1 MKQLI
6 LSVSFLMLSMLT
18 TAQVYKVTFTK
29 CQNFTHPAYVSTEEA
44 IELDLIEYPN
54 YTVGENVFK
63 FDYNARKLT
72 IERPEENWVYDISEI
87 NENSGAVLSCFIEYE
102 NLLTWFRM
110 GQLSENETQF
120 IMVRKEGDQI
130 VGFFSMN
137 SDFSYTVE

>member
-6 LSVSFLMLSMLT
+6 FSVSFLMLNMLT
-18 TAQVYKVTFTK
+18 SAQVYTVTFTK
-29 CQNFTHPAYVSTEEA
+29 CQNFTHPANVSTEEA

-54 YTVGENVFK
+54 YTVGENVFI
-63 FDYNARKLT
+63 FNYNTRKLT
-72 IERPEENWVYDISEI
+72 IERPEENWVYDISQI
-87 NENSGAVLSCFIEYE
+87 NENGGPILSCFIEFE
-102 NLLTWFRM
+102 NLLTWFRI